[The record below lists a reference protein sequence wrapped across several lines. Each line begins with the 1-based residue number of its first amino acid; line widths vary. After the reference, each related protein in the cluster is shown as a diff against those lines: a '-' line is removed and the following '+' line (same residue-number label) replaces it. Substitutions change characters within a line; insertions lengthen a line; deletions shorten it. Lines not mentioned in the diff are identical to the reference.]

1 MKERLSA
8 VDHGRVGNRTE
19 KYLEVGIVTCSA
31 GGKPD
36 RHISGQHADS
46 ILFLSSQGP
55 LVSKTLAVPDVDPER
70 T

>member
-8 VDHGRVGNRTE
+8 VDHGRVGNWTE

-36 RHISGQHADS
+36 RHISGQHAYS
-46 ILFLSSQGP
+46 YPVKGP
-55 LVSKTLAVPDVDPER
+55 QCQKPLLYQTDVDPER